1 MQFPAQNA
9 HPFEFARPVLL
20 LTGFA
25 FFLGFGG
32 YLAVNP
38 AKTAATPPASQSAA
52 AQPAPAHAVTSVSAP
67 AGREWTSPKKI

>member
-32 YLAVNP
+32 YLAAHP
-38 AKTAATPPASQSAA
+38 GKTATAQAA
-52 AQPAPAHAVTSVSAP
+52 PQPAAVHATTSASAP
-67 AGREWTSPKKI
+67 APREWTFPKKI